1 MSTDTT
7 APKSALTA
15 NKEFKID
22 AQEDAKAV
30 DKLVTAR
37 IGLLLKH
44 GFFGNMASRLKL
56 VNADEW
62 LTTAA
67 TDGRN
72 FYYCSKFINSLSSK
86 ELEFLFGHE
95 VLHSIYDHMGRRD
108 FRDPQLFNIAADFCV
123 NADLIKYRVGE
134 KITKVPILFDIKYAD
149 WSAEQVYDDLYE
161 KAEKID
167 ISELLKQVLD
177 EHLDGK
183 DGEGDGNEGN
193 GNNGK
198 GRPHLT
204 EEEKQQIKEEIRSAV
219 LQSAQATGA
228 SNLPGGIKRMVQ
240 SLTEPKMNWRELIRQ
255 HIESM
260 FKSDFSWLRPSRRSW
275 HMDAILPGMIPGTKV
290 DLMVFIDTS
299 GSIGSK
305 QLKDFLGEIGGIM
318 SQFEEYKVHVACF
331 DTAVHNPQI
340 FTSENMEDI
349 SAYEPG
355 GGGGTDFDAMYNWM
369 KANDVQPAR
378 MVVFTDMCPFGS
390 WGDEMYTDVI
400 WISHGGGNIEAPF
413 GITVKYEDAV

>member
-7 APKSALTA
+7 APKSALSKQ
-15 NKEFKID
+15 KEFVI
-22 AQEDAKAV
+22 DAKADALAV
-30 DKLVTAR
+30 EKLVTAR

-56 VNADEW
+56 INADEW

-72 FYYCSKFINSLSSK
+72 FYYCSKFINTLSTK

-95 VLHSIYDHMGRRD
+95 VLHSIYDHMGRKE
-108 FRDPQLFNIAADFCV
+108 FRDARLFNIAADYCV
-123 NADLIKYRVGE
+123 NADLIKYKIGE
-134 KITKVPILFDIKYAD
+134 KITKVPILFDSKYAD
-149 WSAEQVYDDLYE
+149 WSAEQVYEDLY
-161 KAEKID
+161 KNAEKID
-167 ISELLKQVLD
+167 ISQLLDQLLD
-177 EHLDGK
+177 EHLEDNDDGEGK
-183 DGEGDGNEGN
+183 DGDNDGT
-193 GNNGK
+193 GK
-198 GRPHLT
+198 GRPRLT
-204 EEEKQQIKEEIRSAV
+204 AEEKEQIKEEIRSAV
-219 LQSAQATGA
+219 LQAAQAAGA

-290 DLMVFIDTS
+290 ELMVFIDTS
-299 GSIGSK
+299 GSIGAK
-305 QLKDFLGEIGGIM
+305 QLKDFLSEISGIM

-355 GGGGTDFDAMYNWM
+355 GGGGTDFDSMYNWM
-369 KANDVQPAR
+369 KNNDIQPAR

-390 WGDEMYTDVI
+390 WGDENYTDVI
-400 WISHGGGNIEAPF
+400 WISHGGGNTEAPF
-413 GITVKYEDAV
+413 GITVKYEDAA